1 MARALALRQL
11 LLCNAVSGDKPDVVS
26 AMTEIVL
33 KFRGWTLE
41 VTDTTAIA
49 TQDDGS
55 QERFECHRQPCFE
68 EALRMAKAKI
78 DWNEGPEKWD
88 MDYTDGALK

>member
-41 VTDTTAIA
+41 VTDTIAIA

-68 EALRMAKAKI
+68 EALRAAKAKI
-78 DWNEGPEKWD
+78 ERLEGEEIWD
-88 MDYTDGALK
+88 ELYEDEALQ